1 MGLCFPGSSDP
12 SAVIRGPG
20 EVTGPEQG
28 WLTVQCHY
36 EPRWESYVKYWCQG
50 AEFISCKFLVK
61 TTGSN
66 WEVKRDRV
74 SIRDNQTSHTF
85 TVTMEKLRR
94 GDAGTYWCGIERTGT
109 DHGVR
114 VKVTIG
120 PGKNMC
126 MYDCVTSGT
135 ALSWPL
141 RSLSRD
147 CAHSE
152 ETVTEGG

>member
-1 MGLCFPGSSDP
+1 MDLWGCHWAGGCGPALRVGVGGQVRHMGLCFPGSSDP

-36 EPRWESYVKYWCQG
+36 EPRWEPYVKYWCQG

-85 TVTMEKLRR
+85 TVTME
-94 GDAGTYWCGIERTGT
+94 
-109 DHGVR
+109 
-114 VKVTIG
+114 
-120 PGKNMC
+120 
-126 MYDCVTSGT
+126 
-135 ALSWPL
+135 
-141 RSLSRD
+141 
-147 CAHSE
+147 
-152 ETVTEGG
+152 